1 MKPTEMFNSSPLKTH
16 ATETETEKQKGRDR
30 FADRCVIKDRKG
42 YSHASPR
49 K

>member
-16 ATETETEKQKGRDR
+16 ATETETETEKQKGRDR
-30 FADRCVIKDRKG
+30 FADG

>member
-16 ATETETEKQKGRDR
+16 ATETETEKQIGRDR
-30 FADRCVIKDRKG
+30 FADG